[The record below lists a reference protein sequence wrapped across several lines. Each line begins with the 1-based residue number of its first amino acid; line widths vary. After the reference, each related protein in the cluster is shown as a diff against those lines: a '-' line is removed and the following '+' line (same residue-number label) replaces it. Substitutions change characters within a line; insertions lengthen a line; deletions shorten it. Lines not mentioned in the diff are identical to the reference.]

1 MVRVNF
7 TGPYGHNLQL
17 NLFSAWSAPIEGQN
31 ASRVNVQVLLVANQY
46 AAIFGSHPR
55 TLWINV
61 GGIAEQIPVDVGISQ
76 GQTKVLLQKDYTI
89 QHNADGTKEI
99 NISTALDVNVGGYG
113 IARADFNLALRPI
126 ARASK
131 GIDVRG
137 VIGSPIVFNIERK
150 NESFKHSIAV
160 KFGEFDRVITTD
172 KVDTSYTWTPPL
184 EMCSQ
189 LPNSTSGEGQVT
201 YITYKDDKEIGRG
214 VRKITLSVPD
224 SLKPTLG
231 EVQLVDNNPATAK
244 ILKQNVFVRLLSNVS
259 ISLTNSAGTYGST
272 IVGYDA
278 QIVDKPYRVYS
289 RDGNFGNLNFSGSAK
304 VRVKVV
310 DSRGRESE
318 SKDIS
323 IEVLDYHSPQINID
337 ARRVGANLDQIQVVR
352 NAKIAPLIIDGVQ
365 RNVMKLRFRVANF
378 GTEAFSEDNGP
389 ARGDFTTIAQLV
401 ESPANLGKTYPSD
414 KSFVVVA
421 TIEDS
426 FTAGIESKAEVPTR
440 LAVRSEDRNGMG
452 VLKVRERGALD
463 VGGDIYSNN
472 KPIQQHQLTQNSGV
486 AHYKYG
492 ADLNDEKISGIFFKN
507 GTEANNPA
515 KQYGFLVVLKSNN
528 ETFQVYFPTIDTA
541 PPFKRTFF
549 KNKWGEWS
557 SFTMSNSEQSAI
569 KRTLDWPW
577 KLNTT
582 AVRVGNVVTLS
593 ITRSTKAIIESYENG
608 MMVEKMPEGF
618 RPATDVT
625 MVVTANA
632 SHNTIGNSMFYIFSN
647 GDIRFTNGIN
657 REAVWTGTVTYLTS
671 DPMPK

>member
-46 AAIFGSHPR
+46 AAIFGSYPR

-89 QHNADGTKEI
+89 QHNTDGTKEI

-137 VIGSPIVFNIERK
+137 VIGSPIVFKIERK
-150 NESFKHSIAV
+150 NESSKHSIAV

-184 EMCSQ
+184 ELCNQ
-189 LPNSTSGEGQVT
+189 LPNSTSGEGQII
-201 YITYKDDKEIGRG
+201 YITYKDDKEIGRD

-231 EVQLVDNNPATAK
+231 EVKLVDNNPATSK

-259 ISLTNSAGTYGST
+259 ISLANSAGAYGST

-289 RDGNFGNLNFSGSAK
+289 QDGNFGNLNFSGSAK
-304 VRVKVV
+304 VRVKVI

-318 SKDIS
+318 SKEIS
-323 IEVLDYHSPQINID
+323 IEVLDYHSPQIKID

-365 RNVMKLRFRVANF
+365 KNVMKLRFRVANF

-389 ARGDFTTIAQLV
+389 ARGDFTTISQLV
-401 ESPANLGKTYPSD
+401 ESPANLGKIYPSD

-528 ETFQVYFPTIDTA
+528 ETFQMYFPTIDTA
-541 PPFKRTFF
+541 PPFKRTFL
-549 KNKWGEWS
+549 KNRWGDWS
-557 SFTMSNSEQSAI
+557 SFMMSNAEQQVI
-569 KRTLDWPW
+569 KKALDWPW

-593 ITRSTKAIIESYENG
+593 ITRSVKAITESYESG

-632 SHNTIGNSMFYIFSN
+632 SHNTIGNSMFYISPN

-657 REAVWTGTVTYLTS
+657 REAVWTGTVTYLTT